1 VAHLLDTNVVSHALR
16 GDLHVRRRIDR
27 HARGG
32 IVVSAITVAELAY
45 GTLKHPDPERHRRA
59 WEAFAAMFEVVPF
72 DEHGAREH
80 ARIRW
85 ALRAT
90 PIGERD
96 LLIAAIA
103 VVRKL
108 IVVTNNLREF
118 RRVPGLRV
126 EDWSV
131 S

>member
-1 VAHLLDTNVVSHALR
+1 MAHLLDTNVVSQALR
-16 GDLHVRRRIDR
+16 GDAHVRRRIDL
-27 HARGG
+27 HARQG
-32 IVVSAITVAELAY
+32 IVISAITIAELAY
-45 GTLKHPDPERHRRA
+45 GTLKHPHPERHRRA
-59 WEAFAAMFEVVPF
+59 WEAFVAMFEVVPF

-96 LLIAAIA
+96 LLIAAVA
-103 VVRKL
+103 LARRLV
-108 IVVTNNLREF
+108 VVTGNLREF

-126 EDWSV
+126 EDWSA